1 MNYSIGNS
9 QIATISN
16 SGLVTGAKEGK
27 TTAIVNKVG
36 SDSTSIANVT
46 VLPDGVDIE
55 PMAKTCM
62 SHTVVL
68 KANGTVWSYGINS
81 SYELGNGTTTS
92 SDRPV
97 QVKFPEGTIIKQI
110 AVGNTHN
117 LALDTDGNVWG
128 WGVNSNNSLGRT
140 ASKPVNLGISNVKKI
155 TANNDQSMI
164 LTTDGYV
171 YVWGLNENGELG
183 TGTYNTVKTPTLLNY
198 VSDILDIS
206 LGKNHSIL
214 LTTNGKVLTS
224 GLNVYGQTGKEEGK
238 SNTFTQIEVPVTIG
252 KIYAGDNHSVL
263 LSTTGDV
270 YTFGYNEQGQ
280 LGLGTKQNVKIPTKT
295 SVSNIMDISAGKNQ
309 TIVLG
314 ANRMLYSTGSNS
326 NGQLGL
332 GIKDDKLL
340 FTEIT
345 KVDDMMSISCG
356 NTYNVAIKYD
366 GDVYGWGDYYHG
378 TTVVK
383 TKTNSR
389 VPVKVGNDSTYIEE
403 PEISVNVDGTKQ
415 IQITPKYSF
424 NVFKDDEE
432 ESDFKFESINNE
444 IATVDEKG
452 VVTGVKTGTTWV
464 KVTENS
470 TKKQNIVIVR
480 VIEKDATYV
489 PQIAGGD
496 GYAAVLK
503 GDGSIWGFGYN
514 SDGQL
519 GNDKLIPI
527 NIPSQTNILAT
538 YKQVDAGKKF
548 TLALRA
554 DGTVWAWGDNTYG
567 VLGQGNRV
575 SARKPVQVQSLT
587 NIVAISAGDNH
598 AIALDSLGNVYT
610 WGLNSSGQLGNGNTQ
625 TVSVPE
631 KINSIGNQIVG
642 VSAGGNLS
650 AIVDSTGAVYVF
662 GDNSK
667 EQIEPFKYNY
677 DEFGQK
683 ILPAL
688 NTYISEPEK
697 VSSINNAVKVECLQS
712 GFVILKADGS
722 VAKTNKYAK
731 EQNIVLENVASSN
744 IVDISATN
752 ENIVL
757 LDKDLNTYT
766 FGDNKNGQAGIG
778 TTSDKVSLQKV
789 NMIEGKTYFNI
800 GAGYKNNYI
809 IDTEGFMY
817 GAGSNEYGQLGN
829 STYDDSLQFTLVGDR
844 KYEIVPDARTMKQP
858 EEETVSIQANVF
870 NVFNHNE
877 RKLTDYEWSSSN
889 TDVVVVNDGVLVSQD
904 MGTATITA
912 KDKATGVTATA
923 LRVVQPL
930 DEQRIDSISVNGK
943 EAKIS
948 GENKYEVSVE
958 KNADGT
964 GTLIIKTKDSTDQI
978 SIDEGT
984 TYSEGTLTQ
993 DIQLDTKTKVVKIRV
1008 KVSNGKLVDYILTI
1022 NVISNDATLAELTVD
1037 DVVPTAISSTEY
1049 EIIVKDTVTKPVIH
1063 AVANYRKATVSID
1076 AGIP

>member
-1 MNYSIGNS
+1 M
-9 QIATISN
+9 
-16 SGLVTGAKEGK
+16 
-27 TTAIVNKVG
+27 
-36 SDSTSIANVT
+36 
-46 VLPDGVDIE
+46 
-55 PMAKTCM
+55 
-62 SHTVVL
+62 
-68 KANGTVWSYGINS
+68 
-81 SYELGNGTTTS
+81 
-92 SDRPV
+92 
-97 QVKFPEGTIIKQI
+97 
-110 AVGNTHN
+110 
-117 LALDTDGNVWG
+117 
-128 WGVNSNNSLGRT
+128 
-140 ASKPVNLGISNVKKI
+140 
-155 TANNDQSMI
+155 
-164 LTTDGYV
+164 
-171 YVWGLNENGELG
+171 
-183 TGTYNTVKTPTLLNY
+183 
-198 VSDILDIS
+198 
-206 LGKNHSIL
+206 
-214 LTTNGKVLTS
+214 
-224 GLNVYGQTGKEEGK
+224 
-238 SNTFTQIEVPVTIG
+238 
-252 KIYAGDNHSVL
+252 
-263 LSTTGDV
+263 
-270 YTFGYNEQGQ
+270 
-280 LGLGTKQNVKIPTKT
+280 
-295 SVSNIMDISAGKNQ
+295 
-309 TIVLG
+309 
-314 ANRMLYSTGSNS
+314 
-326 NGQLGL
+326 
-332 GIKDDKLL
+332 
-340 FTEIT
+340 
-345 KVDDMMSISCG
+345 
-356 NTYNVAIKYD
+356 
-366 GDVYGWGDYYHG
+366 
-378 TTVVK
+378 
-383 TKTNSR
+383 
-389 VPVKVGNDSTYIEE
+389 
-403 PEISVNVDGTKQ
+403 
-415 IQITPKYSF
+415 
-424 NVFKDDEE
+424 
-432 ESDFKFESINNE
+432 
-444 IATVDEKG
+444 
-452 VVTGVKTGTTWV
+452 
-464 KVTENS
+464 
-470 TKKQNIVIVR
+470 
-480 VIEKDATYV
+480 
-489 PQIAGGD
+489 
-496 GYAAVLK
+496 
-503 GDGSIWGFGYN
+503 
-514 SDGQL
+514 
-519 GNDKLIPI
+519 
-527 NIPSQTNILAT
+527 
-538 YKQVDAGKKF
+538 
-548 TLALRA
+548 
-554 DGTVWAWGDNTYG
+554 
-567 VLGQGNRV
+567 
-575 SARKPVQVQSLT
+575 
-587 NIVAISAGDNH
+587 AISAGDNH

-844 KYEIVPDARTMKQP
+844 KFEIVPDARTMKQP

-889 TDVVVVNDGVLVSQD
+889 TDVVVVNNGVLVSQD

-1037 DVVPTAISSTEY
+1037 DVVPTAISSTNM
-1049 EIIVKDTVTKPVIH
+1049 KLL
-1063 AVANYRKATVSID
+1063 
-1076 AGIP
+1076 